1 MSLTAFPSSDAP
13 TETPTLGAAR
23 DLVVLGASAGGVEAL
38 SELVRNLPESLPAS
52 VFVVLHVPRHGTSV
66 LPAILTRRGNLPA
79 RVPQNGEQIQ
89 RGVIYVAPPDNHMV
103 LENERVFLTRG
114 PSENGHRPAIDPLF
128 RSAAKMGGSRVVGAV
143 LSGMLDDGTAGLLVI
158 KRHGGMAVVQEPSDA
173 LFSGMPSSALMN
185 VSVDF
190 SVPIREMGDLLVRL
204 VGSPAASPAKTDTQS
219 AANLSPR
226 AGTKDVPHMESNNGA
241 DGENAENAETTTAKT
256 VEAAALQEEV
266 EAALMEPDA
275 LNRENQPGAAPSVY
289 SCPECKGVLWEV
301 KNEGIIRF
309 RCRTGHAYSGDSLLA
324 AQSDALESALWTA
337 FRALEESGSLSRRLH
352 ARAKERGH
360 HLAERRFAEQAREC
374 DERAAIIRNV
384 LVNGQPHPTESG
396 EAAPNG

>member
-1 MSLTAFPSSDAP
+1 MPFTPFLSSDVP
-13 TETPTLGAAR
+13 YFETPH
-23 DLVVLGASAGGVEAL
+23 DLVVVGASAGGVEAL
-38 SELVRNLPESLPAS
+38 SELVRDLPDGFPAS
-52 VFVVLHVPRHGTSV
+52 VFVVLHTPRHGVSV
-66 LPAILTRRGNLPA
+66 LPAILSRRGNLPA
-79 RVPQNGEQIQ
+79 RVPENGEQIQ
-89 RGVIYVAPPDNHMV
+89 RGVIYVAPPDKHMV
-103 LENERVFLTRG
+103 LEKERVFLTRG
-114 PSENGHRPAIDPLF
+114 PSENGHRPAIDTLF

-158 KRHGGMAVVQEPSDA
+158 KRHGGVAVVQEPSDA

-190 SVPIREMGDLLVRL
+190 SSPIREMGDLLVRL
-204 VGSPAASPAKTDTQS
+204 VGSPAASPANTDTTS

-226 AGTKDVPHMESNNGA
+226 AGTKDVPHMESSNS
-241 DGENAENAETTTAKT
+241 ENAETVENTTEETVET

-324 AQSDALESALWTA
+324 AQSDALEAALWTA
-337 FRALEESGSLSRRLH
+337 FRALKESGSLSHRLL

-360 HLAERRFAEQAREC
+360 HLAVRRFAEQAREC
-374 DERAAIIRNV
+374 DERAAVIRNV

-396 EAAPNG
+396 EAAPSG